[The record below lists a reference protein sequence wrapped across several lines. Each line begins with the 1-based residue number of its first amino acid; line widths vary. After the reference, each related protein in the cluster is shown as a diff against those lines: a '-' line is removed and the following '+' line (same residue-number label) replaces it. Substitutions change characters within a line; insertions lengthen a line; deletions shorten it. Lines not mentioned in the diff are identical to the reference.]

1 MTLILHEQEVTLNQ
15 HYINDINI
23 LKDEKNNEIE
33 RLKSELISEQS
44 KSMIHKQKYES
55 LDSIRKKEVYD
66 REELIRLNTEL
77 VQELETKMKHS
88 EAEKMNILM
97 SRDQAR
103 DHASDSERSSLLRR
117 ALIAE
122 QKMEELLK
130 DGGNSEETDRLIL
143 ELSNAQQRIEDLE
156 RIVKLAREEL
166 LNMNDKMVSLMACKE
181 HIENS
186 TKLVIEENKKLS
198 RLKK

>member
-1 MTLILHEQEVTLNQ
+1 MTSILHEQEVTLNQ

-33 RLKSELISEQS
+33 RLRSELISEQS
-44 KSMIHKQKYES
+44 KSTNYKQKYES

-103 DHASDSERSSLLRR
+103 DQASDSERSSLLRR

-130 DGGNSEETDRLIL
+130 DGGNSEETDSLIV